1 MNVASQQLP
10 NLTAQTKSEALV
22 IIADSGFVFKTKTE
36 GGYETFEHP
45 DGSLIHIRPAGE
57 IVRTGPKIKNDR
69 GKSYRRRYD
78 QFGNQIQFMPGSN
91 THSTGENIII

>member
-1 MNVASQQLP
+1 MNVASQQLL
-10 NLTAQTKSEALV
+10 NLTAKNKSEALE
-22 IIADSGFVFKTKTE
+22 IIADRGFVFKTKTE

-69 GKSYRRRYD
+69 GKSYRRRQD

>member
-10 NLTAQTKSEALV
+10 DLTGKTKLEALI
-22 IIADSGFVFKTKTE
+22 IIADSGFVFKTQTE

-45 DGSLIHIRPAGE
+45 DGSLIHIRPTGE
-57 IVRTGPKIKNDR
+57 IVRTGSKIKNDR

-78 QFGNQIQFMPGSN
+78 QFGNQMQFIPGSN